1 MFLSSARFISI
12 ALVLCGVCGAGCGAR
27 TGIHL
32 SDAGVDPPPV
42 ACATDLDCATG
53 DLCAP
58 AECREGVCASL
69 PATVCNDQDECTTD
83 GCDPNAPPV
92 DNAKNCF
99 DGCSANQENCGC
111 TVGPDCGFI
120 D

>member
-1 MFLSSARFISI
+1 MAILVVLI
-12 ALVLCGVCGAGCGAR
+12 ALTGLVSYQR
-27 TGIHL
+27 TADACASCLIP
-32 SDAGVDPPPV
+32 DAGSGICV
-42 ACATDLDCATG
+42 A
-53 DLCAP
+53 
-58 AECREGVCASL
+58 
-69 PATVCNDQDECTTD
+69 CTTD